1 MKQAKISNAP
11 DDLLAALQA
20 HEEVIGRFYQVCA
33 GRFADDAP
41 FWSALAAEEAK
52 HAGWLEQLRSQRKD
66 FPEIVIVERF
76 SVEAIRHSIDY
87 INKLIERAAHGD
99 FERINALSLAMKL
112 EEALIEGRFFEIIEG
127 DPQQVHTVY
136 DMLQADTQRH
146 LQTIRHAFQEHK
158 ARSI

>member
-1 MKQAKISNAP
+1 MAKQTKISNAP

-33 GRFADDAP
+33 GRFSDDAP
-41 FWSALAAEEAK
+41 FWSALAAEEAR
-52 HAGWLEQLRSQRKD
+52 HAGWLERLRGQLKD

-87 INKLIERAAHGD
+87 VNKLIERAGHSE

-112 EEALIEGRFFEIIEG
+112 EEALIEGRFFEVIEG
-127 DPQQVHTVY
+127 EPEEVRTIY
-136 DMLQADTQRH
+136 AMLQADTQRH
-146 LQTIRHAFQEHK
+146 FQTIRQ
-158 ARSI
+158 